1 MAIKIILFLY
11 SIAWIEDNAV
21 IDILE
26 TASFPI
32 EKVEFPTVT
41 LCPDSP
47 NSDRMGATIKF
58 FDYLNVM
65 CPDKYEIS

>member
-47 NSDRMGATIKF
+47 NSDRWGATIKF
-58 FDYLNVM
+58 FDYLNVI
-65 CPDKYEIS
+65 CPDKYEIP